1 MLELFQFGFMQRAA
15 AAILC
20 MAVLCPVI
28 GIFFVLRRTSMIG
41 DTLAHSSLAG
51 VAAALV
57 FGANPLAGAFLFTA
71 LCGVLIEAMRNL
83 FRERTDLI
91 LTVVL
96 ALAVGTAVTL
106 ITSGAVQ
113 GRAENYLF
121 GSVLTVTDDDILM
134 IGSITALALL
144 YLSLSINELIT
155 ISFDEDSARIAGI
168 HVVFH
173 RYAFAFLTAA
183 AVAAA
188 IPIAGVLV
196 LSSMIAIPVATAL
209 QLKVGSRATFWSA
222 IGISLFDAAAGLVLS
237 AVVNAAPGGLTA
249 LVSVAVLALATLLMR
264 VIPVLR

>member
-173 RYAFAFLTAA
+173 RYAFAF
-183 AVAAA
+183 
-188 IPIAGVLV
+188 P
-196 LSSMIAIPVATAL
+196 
-209 QLKVGSRATFWSA
+209 
-222 IGISLFDAAAGLVLS
+222 
-237 AVVNAAPGGLTA
+237 
-249 LVSVAVLALATLLMR
+249 
-264 VIPVLR
+264 

>member
-1 MLELFQFGFMQRAA
+1 MLDLFQFGFMQRAVA
-15 AAILC
+15 ASLA

-41 DTLAHSSLAG
+41 DTLSHASLAG
-51 VAAALV
+51 VATSLV

-71 LCGVLIEAMRNL
+71 GCGVLIEALRTL

-113 GRAENYLF
+113 GRAENFLF
-121 GSVLTVTDDDILM
+121 GSVLTVTDDDIIL
-134 IGSITALALL
+134 IGSITAAALL
-144 YLSLSINELIT
+144 YLSLSINELIA
-155 ISFDEDSARIAGI
+155 ISFDEDSAKVAG
-168 HVVFH
+168 VRVAFH

-196 LSSMIAIPVATAL
+196 LSSMIAVPVATAL
-209 QLKVGSRATFWSA
+209 QLKLGFRATFWSA
-222 IGISLFDAAAGLVLS
+222 VGISLFDSAAGLILS
-237 AVVNAAPGGLTA
+237 GVVDAAPGGLTA
-249 LVSVAVLALATLLMR
+249 LASVVVLAVAVVGMRMRSLLA
-264 VIPVLR
+264 

>member
-51 VAAALV
+51 VAASLV

-113 GRAENYLF
+113 GRAENFLF
-121 GSVLTVTDDDILM
+121 GSVLTVTDDEILM
-134 IGSITALALL
+134 IWSITALALL

-183 AVAAA
+183 A

-209 QLKVGSRATFWSA
+209 QLKVGFRATFWSA